1 MSHSTFSGQLSVASI
16 LSTLSTAFVFCFI
29 LIMVP
34 PELQLNNYL
43 CEHLIFVSTLE
54 FEVHES
60 RGSAFLSH
68 HLRSFLVVDV
78 QKYLFKMNKW
88 MSIILW
94 SSFSSLSSLDPWPVI
109 SNFYSISNFLAPLFL
124 AWSSRIPNLETP
136 RSLFPGLLWHR
147 ILAGIMTKWWKL
159 TLYKLSPI
167 LTELSI
173 PLAIFLIT
181 LVSSLFI
188 FQVDH
193 LKVFSNNLKLPFIF
207 VSLQWSHPLL
217 PQRKTEAIR
226 WEHFLYWT
234 VRPQFFSPFHSV
246 FGIHPFPPPLLI
258 VSPSPYHSIPFTP
271 PVASHQHLYNV
282 CLFWSF
288 LKCLFDFTALSRF
301 YSSVVSSAFPDKYWE
316 KIVQAQTPLSHFHWH
331 TNPLKS
337 SFLLQHSFK
346 SFFPGSPMTP
356 CSYWNALQH

>member
-16 LSTLSTAFVFCFI
+16 LSTVSTAFVFCFI

-34 PELQLNNYL
+34 LELQLNNYL
-43 CEHLIFVSTLE
+43 CEQLIFVSTLE

-78 QKYLFKMNKW
+78 QKYLFKMNEW
-88 MSIILW
+88 ISIILW

-124 AWSSRIPNLETP
+124 AWSSRIANLETP

-193 LKVFSNNLKLPFIF
+193 LKVFSNNLKPPTSLPFIF
-207 VSLQWSHPLL
+207 ISLQWSHPLL
-217 PQRKTEAIR
+217 PQRKTSNQMGA
-226 WEHFLYWT
+226 F
-234 VRPQFFSPFHSV
+234 
-246 FGIHPFPPPLLI
+246 PLLDCQTTI
-258 VSPSPYHSIPFTP
+258 LFSFPLCSWNPSFPTSFINSLSLPISFNSLHST
-271 PVASHQHLYNV
+271 S
-282 CLFWSF
+282 CLP
-288 LKCLFDFTALSRF
+288 
-301 YSSVVSSAFPDKYWE
+301 SAF
-316 KIVQAQTPLSHFHWH
+316 T
-331 TNPLKS
+331 
-337 SFLLQHSFK
+337 
-346 SFFPGSPMTP
+346 
-356 CSYWNALQH
+356 